1 MNCDEVKIFQYMN
14 KKLFGGEK
22 NGYTE
27 DDYKKIKKFFSENF
41 PAEISDGIKEE
52 FKQFVSK
59 AIISDIR
66 SFLDDTPSRGKIFLL
81 KIYDSNDMAKI
92 EDLKE
97 SLKAFGY
104 DENASLRPYLN
115 MMELLGLGKVV
126 KKGKKI
132 LGFVTYKDKMEEFWD
147 IERLKS
153 DSKFLK
159 EGINTTIN
167 LEKI

>member
-1 MNCDEVKIFQYMN
+1 
-14 KKLFGGEK
+14 
-22 NGYTE
+22 
-27 DDYKKIKKFFSENF
+27 
-41 PAEISDGIKEE
+41 
-52 FKQFVSK
+52 
-59 AIISDIR
+59 
-66 SFLDDTPSRGKIFLL
+66 
-81 KIYDSNDMAKI
+81 
-92 EDLKE
+92 
-97 SLKAFGY
+97 
-104 DENASLRPYLN
+104 